1 MVVPPWYEMPPTGY
15 GGLEMIASALVDGLV
30 ERGHDVT
37 LFGAG
42 ERTGTKATFV
52 STTPTLQYARLGET
66 LPDVLHVARVH
77 RLIAAGDF
85 DIVHDHTAP
94 GPLTAGRLTTPT
106 VLTVHGGVDG
116 ELGDYYEAVGDT
128 IRLIAISHSQRRK
141 RTTLPWI
148 ATVHNGLTVPDDAEG
163 RPGGTDGPVVWLARF
178 NPDKGPDLA
187 INACR
192 TAGLPL
198 VLAGKCNE
206 ALEERYFN
214 NVITPMLDD
223 SVEVLVNADRP
234 TIQARLRA
242 ARCMIMPIRWEEPF
256 GMVMIEAMVEGVPV
270 VALRRG
276 AVPEIIRD
284 GVTGFICD
292 SVDELP
298 DALHAARE
306 LDPAACVRH
315 VRESFSSV
323 VMAERYERAYYS
335 AIEAHF
341 TLLPPPHAA
350 RAKTELPASARGVG
364 AAALSGTNRPAA
376 GGGTVLGR
384 AATGTTTTPVIGPT
398 NAPQLGALSHRKPNK
413 GPVH

>member
-1 MVVPPWYEMPPTGY
+1 MPPRGY

-30 ERGHDVT
+30 DRGHDVT

-42 ERTGTKATFV
+42 ERTGTKAKFV
-52 STTPTLQYARLGET
+52 STTPTLQFPRLGET
-66 LPDVLHVARVH
+66 LPDVLHTARVN
-77 RLIAAGDF
+77 RLIRAGDF

-116 ELGDYYEAVGDT
+116 ELGDYYEELGDT

-141 RTTLPWI
+141 RPTLPWI
-148 ATVHNGLTVPDDAEG
+148 ATVHNGLTVDDTVVG
-163 RPGGTDGPVVWLARF
+163 REQPGDGPVVWLARF

-187 INACR
+187 IEACR
-192 TAGLPL
+192 EAGLPL

-223 SVEVLVNADRP
+223 SVEVLVNAERP
-234 TIQARLRA
+234 QIQARLRA
-242 ARCMIMPIRWEEPF
+242 ARCMILPIRWEEPF

-292 SVDELP
+292 TVDELP
-298 DALHAARE
+298 DALHAASE
-306 LDPAACVRH
+306 LDPAACMSH
-315 VRESFSSV
+315 VRENFSGE

-335 AIEAHF
+335 AIESHF
-341 TLLPPPHAA
+341 TLLPRPNAA
-350 RAKTELPASARGVG
+350 RAETELPAAERGLTAPTRTG
-364 AAALSGTNRPAA
+364 PNRPATT
-376 GGGTVLGR
+376 GGTLIGR
-384 AATGTTTTPVIGPT
+384 ATGTTATPVIGPA
-398 NAPQLGALSHRKPNK
+398 NAPQLGGMSHRKPNK
-413 GPVH
+413 GPLH